1 LIGKED
7 NYISNIAKQANLRI
21 GLVLANKPFIG
32 FIFHGSKQLVIFF
45 FKKLILM
52 LYTGTYFRNSF
63 ISLLTGADSGPDIAY
78 VVVEDRT
85 NFFKDFFVAQ
95 ELRGVNK
102 LIEERIALPCSGMN
116 SVPSGFRLSL
126 S

>member
-1 LIGKED
+1 
-7 NYISNIAKQANLRI
+7 
-21 GLVLANKPFIG
+21 
-32 FIFHGSKQLVIFF
+32 
-45 FKKLILM
+45 M